1 MSFPSSFDLR
11 AIQTFLAVAEA
22 GSMTAA
28 AERLGQTQST
38 ISKAISTLEE
48 SIGASLFDRSLRP
61 LALTAAGNTLYDLGR
76 QLVAQAGEVLT
87 AIHNAERRARSS
99 LTIAMAESF
108 ANTVGA
114 LLIQETDSLAERW
127 RLWSGISPHHHA
139 ALENRTVDV
148 IVSTAED
155 LFDREGLEYHAI
167 LREAF
172 VIALPANYS
181 APVRELAD
189 IKGLPL
195 VRHSLRSS
203 IGRLVEQ
210 QVNRLRLNAPFR
222 AEFDT
227 STAQLT
233 AVSNGYGWCL
243 TTPMCLLQDF
253 HLLDGLRV
261 LPMTKGRF
269 TRQASVIARRGDLG
283 QTPTILAESI
293 RRLLAERCLP
303 KLFTRLPWMADELK
317 IIEPDSDMAG

>member
-76 QLVAQAGEVLT
+76 QLVAQAGDVLT
-87 AIHNAERRARSS
+87 AIQNAERRARSS
-99 LTIAMAESF
+99 LTLAMAESF
-108 ANTVGA
+108 ANTVGP
-114 LLIQETDSLAERW
+114 LLLQEKDSLAERW

-139 ALENRTVDV
+139 GLENRTVD
-148 IVSTAED
+148 IIISTAED
-155 LFDREGLEYHAI
+155 LFDREGLEYHPI

-172 VIALPANYS
+172 VLALPAACS
-181 APVRELAD
+181 APVRDLSD

-203 IGRLVEQ
+203 IGRQVEQ
-210 QVNRLRLNAPFR
+210 QLNRMRVTAPFH

-233 AVSNGYGWCL
+233 AVGNGYGWCL
-243 TTPMCLLQDF
+243 TTPMCLLQDL
-253 HLLDGLRV
+253 HLLDGLRI

-283 QTPTILAESI
+283 STPAVLAQAT
-293 RRLLAERCLP
+293 RRLLTDRCLP
-303 KLFTRLPWMADELK
+303 RLVQRLPWVATELK
-317 IIEPDSDMAG
+317 ILEPDGDIL